1 MELFYVFNFQTIFL
15 ITIIICLI
23 SNNWLNI
30 SVYSKLFTLGI
41 FCLKILFGLAIC
53 YYFVFHLKLGKKT
66 DLFIYF
72 NQAAKLFDTLN
83 GDLKSIISIIVGN
96 ESQFQ
101 KILSQLSLWKRD
113 FDYGIPNDN
122 QTMIRIHLFLIL
134 LVGKS
139 ILNHFLIFLLVS
151 FVTILLLIKVIVNK
165 LFINKNYLLV
175 LFILPSLTVWNSATY
190 KEGIA
195 LSIHAILITIIIK
208 FKEQINI
215 INLTSLVFISFLHV
229 FIKPIYLIAI
239 SPFLICYLLYQI
251 IPILKYLNRIA
262 ILISI
267 IIITIFSFFHN
278 NSGIDKDEYKYGNKF
293 NILKMIEYKQDDFF
307 YEAYTRKAE
316 TLLKL
321 TPIKFNDFTCIVTFK
336 EAILN
341 VFFSPSLPNITNL
354 ESIPFLIENLFF
366 WFLILYGLKNKRF
379 WKISTGDK
387 FLLLSGITIC
397 IFAGI
402 ISPVLGTVLKF
413 KSIGYFYLFIALFK
427 LNFQTQK

>member
-30 SVYSKLFTLGI
+30 SVYSKLFTLGV

-96 ESQFQ
+96 ESQYQ

-151 FVTILLLIKVIVNK
+151 FVIILLLIKVIVNK

-195 LSIHAILITIIIK
+195 LSIHAILISLIIK
-208 FKEQINI
+208 FKDQINI
-215 INLTSLVFISFLHV
+215 INLSLLAFICFLHV
-229 FIKPIYLIAI
+229 FIKPIY
-239 SPFLICYLLYQI
+239 F
-251 IPILKYLNRIA
+251 
-262 ILISI
+262 I
-267 IIITIFSFFHN
+267 IIQGLT
-278 NSGIDKDEYKYGNKF
+278 KT
-293 NILKMIEYKQDDFF
+293 NINMEI
-307 YEAYTRKAE
+307 
-316 TLLKL
+316 
-321 TPIKFNDFTCIVTFK
+321 
-336 EAILN
+336 
-341 VFFSPSLPNITNL
+341 S
-354 ESIPFLIENLFF
+354 SI
-366 WFLILYGLKNKRF
+366 Y
-379 WKISTGDK
+379 
-387 FLLLSGITIC
+387 
-397 IFAGI
+397 
-402 ISPVLGTVLKF
+402 
-413 KSIGYFYLFIALFK
+413 
-427 LNFQTQK
+427 